1 MTNLEAIQ
9 LILLLL
15 LAGTFVTIY
24 AASHLHLRGDTVI
37 TGMLRGVSI
46 SPAAR
51 RMILFQEW
59 LPLVSAIAGVDLIL
73 AVGLVRIAETVDER
87 TAILAWLSAGLSG
100 FSAVQVA
107 LQGAIAL
114 VYLRSILRQ
123 AEAD

>member
-15 LAGTFVTIY
+15 LACAFVTVY
-24 AASHLHLRGDTVI
+24 MATHLHLRGDAVL

-51 RMILFQEW
+51 RTILFQEW
-59 LPLVSAIAGVDLIL
+59 LPLVTAIAVVDLIL
-73 AVGLVRIAETVDER
+73 AVGLVLIAETVDER
-87 TAILAWLSAGLSG
+87 TAILAWLTAWLSG
-100 FSAVQVA
+100 LSAVQVA
-107 LQGAIAL
+107 LQGAIRLTSAL
-114 VYLRSILRQ
+114 SILRQ